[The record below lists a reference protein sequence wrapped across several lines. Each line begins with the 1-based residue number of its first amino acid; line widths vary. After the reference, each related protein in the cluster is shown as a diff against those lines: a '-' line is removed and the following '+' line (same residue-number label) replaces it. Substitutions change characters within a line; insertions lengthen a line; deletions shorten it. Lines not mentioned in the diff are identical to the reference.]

1 MRLSVRHTTRYRF
14 DQPVRGVAQSL
25 RLWPADCAS
34 QKVLSWDVT
43 TEGALRGAEFT
54 DGAGDRTA
62 LASWRGPLDALT
74 VVVTGEV
81 ETVDLFGVLRDH
93 REKGPASLYLRS
105 TWHTRADQA
114 LRELS
119 LAALDG
125 MKTATDLDRA
135 HALSRAVGEAIEY
148 APGET
153 KAHTTAA
160 EALTGGKGVCQDH
173 AHALIAVAHVAGIP
187 ARYVT
192 GYLHAD
198 EVGAGHEASHA
209 WAELFVPDLGWVG
222 FDAANACCPDERY
235 IRLGSGY
242 DAQDAA
248 PIRGLVQG
256 STAEEHLDV
265 EVIVTAEGGQQQQQ
279 QS

>member
-1 MRLSVRHTTRYRF
+1 MKLNVRHITRYRF
-14 DQPVRGVAQSL
+14 DQPVRGVVQSL

-34 QKVLSWDVT
+34 QKVRTWNVT

-54 DGAGDRTA
+54 DGAGDRTM
-62 LASWRGPLDALT
+62 LASWRGPVEELSVEVSGT
-74 VVVTGEV
+74 V
-81 ETVDLFGVLRDH
+81 ETVDLFGVLRDY

-105 TWHTRADQA
+105 TRQIRPDQD

-119 LAALDG
+119 ASALEG
-125 MKTATDLDRA
+125 MKGASDLDRA
-135 HALSRAVGEAIEY
+135 HALSAAVAEAIDY

-153 KAHTTAA
+153 KPHTTAA
-160 EALTGGKGVCQDH
+160 EALSGGKGVCQDH

-198 EVGAGHEASHA
+198 EDGKPHEASHA
-209 WAELFVPDLGWVG
+209 WAELHVPDLGWVG
-222 FDAANACCPDERY
+222 FDAANKCCPDERY

-248 PIRGLVQG
+248 PIRGVVQG
-256 STAEEHLDV
+256 SQPAENLEV
-265 EVIVTAEGGQQQQQ
+265 EVVVTVEPQ
-279 QS
+279 

>member
-1 MRLSVRHTTRYRF
+1 MKLSVRHITHYRF
-14 DQPVRGVAQSL
+14 DHPVRGVVQSL

-34 QKVLSWDVT
+34 QKLLSWEVK

-62 LASWRGPLDALT
+62 LASWRGPLDELT
-74 VVVTGEV
+74 VEVTGEV

-105 TWHTRADQA
+105 TRFIRPDND

-119 LAALDG
+119 ASALEG
-125 MKTATDLDRA
+125 MKSATDLDRA
-135 HALSRAVGEAIEY
+135 HALSGAVAEAIEY

-153 KAHTTAA
+153 KPHTTAA
-160 EALTGGKGVCQDH
+160 EALSGGKGVCQDH

-192 GYLHAD
+192 GYLQVD
-198 EVGAGHEASHA
+198 EDGKPHEASHA

-222 FDAANACCPDERY
+222 FDPSNRCCPDERY
-235 IRLGSGY
+235 IRLGSGF

-248 PIRGLVQG
+248 PIRGVVQG
-256 STAEEHLDV
+256 STPEEHLKV
-265 EVIVTAEGGQQQQQ
+265 EVVVTAAPGQQQAQ
-279 QS
+279 